1 MDARLTDTSTLW
13 QLWYIDIFDRDSQP
27 SLQAS
32 GENILR
38 GLYEL
43 WRYTLKEGVQD
54 NGSASFS
61 RFHLTWGK
69 TASTRGD
76 VAIQP
81 FSNPAL
87 LKLRQWTHLLEHEQE
102 ESTGSAQPRSER
114 RIFVLS
120 RLAQLHF
127 ELLQKSSRWTAAS
140 IDWSAEAREL
150 LARVER
156 MTRPEEL

>member
-1 MDARLTDTSTLW
+1 MDTSTPW
-13 QLWYIDIFDRDSQP
+13 QLWYIDIFDRDAPP

-32 GENILR
+32 GANILQ

-43 WRYTLKEGVQD
+43 WLFTLKEGVQD

-69 TASTRGD
+69 TASSRVD
-76 VAIQP
+76 VAIRP
-81 FSNPAL
+81 FDNKTL
-87 LKLRQWTHLLEHEQE
+87 LKLRQWAHLTEHDQEQDI
-102 ESTGSAQPRSER
+102 S
-114 RIFVLS
+114 VLS

-150 LARVER
+150 LALVDG